1 MGQGQSR
8 ACKSSRLA
16 LDYFA
21 MQGRLARTGLILLSV
36 TLMSANPV
44 PVFAKKHERVVKSES
59 KVPSERLEV
68 PPTELADSSKPLDDK
83 ESESASKK
91 KEKYNGYISKAVL
104 PTAPKVEYSGT
115 AKELIENS
123 RKLHIFRWRDAT
135 KPPKAVIV
143 AVHGTT
149 QHAGSFGVLAQH
161 LVQQGFVFIALDLRG
176 HGERYYK
183 AFAGQ
188 PNFRVDYN
196 KSADDLGEL
205 LNKTRSTYPG
215 LPVFCIG
222 ESVGATVACYMSA
235 RYPKA
240 ADGIILCSP
249 GSRPRCFNP
258 LMVVPDFVKG
268 ITHLDEHMDV
278 SRYIDKYSSDD
289 KRVSDEMIADPL
301 SRINLTPKEVLRTA
315 FFIRTAPKAALS
327 VDPNASYLVIQG
339 EKDGIVS
346 TSSTRDI
353 FKNLTSEHKQLIEF
367 KDAGHVLLGTSYLKP
382 QVVDSVTNWLTN
394 QTDLMRAKVIGLH
407 AVEKEHQ
414 TQ

>member
-1 MGQGQSR
+1 MLSLLG
-8 ACKSSRLA
+8 SSA
-16 LDYFA
+16 L
-21 MQGRLARTGLILLSV
+21 
-36 TLMSANPV
+36 PV
-44 PVFAKKHERVVKSES
+44 EAKKHKKSKESVIKSETKGTADKLAVAS
-59 KVPSERLEV
+59 SSTATQ
-68 PPTELADSSKPLDDK
+68 PTEEETTVSEADELSDK
-83 ESESASKK
+83 NCQSK
-91 KEKYNGYISKAVL
+91 KEKYAGYISKAVL
-104 PTAPKVEYSGT
+104 PYSPKVEYNES

-123 RKLHIFRWRDAT
+123 RKLHIFRWRDAS
-135 KPPKAVIV
+135 KPTKAVIV

-161 LVQQGFVFIALDLRG
+161 LIQQGFVFIAMDLRG

-188 PNFRVDYN
+188 PNFRVDYD
-196 KSADDLGEL
+196 KSADDLGAL
-205 LNKTRSTYPG
+205 LKKTRATYPG
-215 LPVFCIG
+215 VPVFCIG
-222 ESVGATVACYMSA
+222 ESVGATVATYMSG
-235 RYPKA
+235 RYPGA

-258 LMVVPDFVKG
+258 LMVVPDFMKG

-278 SRYIDKYSSDD
+278 SRYIDQYSSDD

-301 SRINLTPKEVLRTA
+301 SRIKLTPKEVLRTA
-315 FFIRTAPKAALS
+315 FFIRTLPKAALTS
-327 VDPNASYLVIQG
+327 DSTASWLIIQG

-353 FKNLTSEHKQLIEF
+353 FKNLTAEHKQLIEF

-382 QVVDSVTNWLTN
+382 QVVDSLTNWLSS
-394 QTDLMRAKVIGLH
+394 QTELMRTKVLVHGS
-407 AVEKEHQ
+407 EKKQEQHT